1 MGHNGVG
8 GWGHNEGGEETGGP
22 VMVCPGN
29 WELGRSGL
37 RARAPGEGLAHS
49 GALGLLPAL
58 LALSRRWN
66 LTSPC
71 HVGLSL

>member
-1 MGHNGVG
+1 MGHNRVG

-37 RARAPGEGLAHS
+37 RALGEGLAHS
-49 GALGLLPAL
+49 RALGLLPAL
-58 LALSRRWN
+58 LALNRHWN
-66 LTSPC
+66 LTSLC

>member
-29 WELGRSGL
+29 WED
-37 RARAPGEGLAHS
+37 LAS
-49 GALGLLPAL
+49 EPRGKAWPIPEPWGFFLPSWL
-58 LALSRRWN
+58 
-66 LTSPC
+66 
-71 HVGLSL
+71 